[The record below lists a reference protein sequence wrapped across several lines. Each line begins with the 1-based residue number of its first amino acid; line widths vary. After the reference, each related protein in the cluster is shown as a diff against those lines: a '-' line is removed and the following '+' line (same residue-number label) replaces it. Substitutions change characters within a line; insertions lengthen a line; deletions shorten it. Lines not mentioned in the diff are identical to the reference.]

1 MPVVV
6 ATAGLVWATLLL
18 AGGGLVLLRAR
29 DDLQRIVALDL
40 LVAVV
45 ISLLALLSYLR
56 DVSWYLDAA
65 LALALLSFVATIAA
79 ARYAGAQ
86 GLPGPAGPA
95 DPGEPGGPAFEQGD
109 R

>member
-1 MPVVV
+1 MPVIV

-56 DVSWYLDAA
+56 GVSWYLDAA
-65 LALALLSFVATIAA
+65 LALALLSFVATLAA
-79 ARYAGAQ
+79 ARYVSAQ
-86 GLPGPAGPA
+86 GLPGPSNQ
-95 DPGEPGGPAFEQGD
+95 GEPDGPVFTGEDDG
-109 R
+109 